1 MHACM
6 SNFALLLKKR
16 QRVAHTAW
24 RGRAPLR
31 VLLAE
36 EAEMEGVPP
45 IALGQLPL
53 ALPLPLAL
61 NLGFTMVQKYSMGTA
76 I

>member
-1 MHACM
+1 M

-45 IALGQLPL
+45 MHLP
-53 ALPLPLAL
+53 AALAL

>member
-45 IALGQLPL
+45 MHLP
-53 ALPLPLAL
+53 AALAL